1 MVIVNSFRMGNC
13 EISIM
18 IWIVS
23 LFPLAVILFMT
34 PPLLVML
41 MVFVSV
47 FIGMIGITWLPY
59 LVSKYRLRPAMDKCK
74 ENETTWC
81 RVTKDRIIIPQFV
94 EKGPYGQSKGVTNKE
109 KADVLDDG
117 SFPCKWL
124 NGNPA
129 ILMYDL
135 MNTNADLNRS
145 VARGIMK
152 KKFSIRSGVEGY
164 KQAKAKE
171 WLMSNDK

>member
-1 MVIVNSFRMGNC
+1 
-13 EISIM
+13 M
-18 IWIVS
+18 I
-23 LFPLAVILFMT
+23 ILFMT
-34 PPLLVML
+34 PPMLVML
-41 MVFVSV
+41 MVFLSV
-47 FIGMIGITWLPY
+47 FIGMVSITWLPFY
-59 LVSKYRLRPAMDKCK
+59 VSKYRLRPGLDKCK

-94 EKGPYGQSKGVTNKE
+94 DKGPYGQSKGVTNKE

-129 ILMYDL
+129 IIMYDL

-145 VARGIMK
+145 VARSLMK
-152 KKFSIRSGVEGY
+152 KKFSIRSGVEAY
-164 KQAKAKE
+164 KKAKAGGE
-171 WLMSNDK
+171 LMSDE